1 MFLKNV
7 KIMSTLVGGALFLSN
22 QLVAQETAKELYDE
36 NCGTCHQADGGG
48 VPFQQPEL
56 IDSIKVLGDKKE
68 LIKFVMEGTVNSPN
82 MDSEWG
88 NVMPAFD
95 YLDSVEMSKIL
106 TYIRTSFGNNASPIT
121 EQDVEDVLKE
131 QS

>member
-1 MFLKNV
+1 MSFKILKTA
-7 KIMSTLVGGALFLSN
+7 STLFGGALFLSSAV
-22 QLVAQETAKELYDE
+22 LAQETAKELYDE

-56 IDSIKVLGDKKE
+56 IDSVKVLGDKKE
-68 LIKFVMEGTVNSPN
+68 LIKFVMEGTADSPN

-95 YLDSVEMSKIL
+95 YLDSAELSKIL
-106 TYIRTSFGNNASPIT
+106 TYIRTSFGNNASPVT
-121 EQDVEDVLKE
+121 VQEVEDVLKE

>member
-1 MFLKNV
+1 MSFKNLM
-7 KIMSTLVGGALFLSN
+7 ITSTLVGGALFLSSS
-22 QLVAQETAKELYDE
+22 LVAQETAKDLYNE

-56 IDSIKVLGDKKE
+56 IDSVKVLGDKKD
-68 LIKFVMEGTVNSPN
+68 LIKFVMEGTANSPN

-95 YLDSVEMSKIL
+95 YLDSSELSKIL

-121 EQDVEDVLKE
+121 QQDVEDVLKE